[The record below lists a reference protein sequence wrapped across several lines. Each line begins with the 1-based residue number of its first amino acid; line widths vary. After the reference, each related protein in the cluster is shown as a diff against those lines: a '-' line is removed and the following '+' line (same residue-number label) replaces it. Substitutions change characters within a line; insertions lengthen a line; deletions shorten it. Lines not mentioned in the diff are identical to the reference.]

1 MTRVDRF
8 IVRKART
15 LTTPRQYTVDVIH
28 SQQHKE
34 YLDIWVFHISLQVQ
48 SQRERRTEFNKSIG
62 VNIGAFAAACA
73 YGVDEV

>member
-1 MTRVDRF
+1 
-8 IVRKART
+8 
-15 LTTPRQYTVDVIH
+15 VDVIH